1 MVWLH
6 LQAPTADPAQ
16 HVQVLADSSTQVRSA
31 CARTGKGLDGTLA
44 APRAAPCSA
53 ASSSAEYAD
62 CFIDPGAL
70 PVEALQGAD
79 LLVTGTLGLAYPMT
93 ADAMHRS
100 VELAR
105 SSGKCQVQQNC
116 WRPPSA
122 RLAHDCRSIKLPGMH

>member
-1 MVWLH
+1 MVWSMKRLH
-6 LQAPTADPAQ
+6 QTQPSNGFKCQRCRPCTFSLSAPGQTRGPK
-16 HVQVLADSSTQVRSA
+16 HPGSLCLAP
-31 CARTGKGLDGTLA
+31 CLA
-44 APRAAPCSA
+44 AALL
-53 ASSSAEYAD
+53 AEYAD

-105 SSGKCQVQQNC
+105 SSGKCQV
-116 WRPPSA
+116 PA
-122 RLAHDCRSIKLPGMH
+122 ELLEVSICGAGA

>member
-1 MVWLH
+1 M
-6 LQAPTADPAQ
+6 
-16 HVQVLADSSTQVRSA
+16 HVQSVCAWTNKGIWAPWMPLRRGTEPQHLA
-31 CARTGKGLDGTLA
+31 
-44 APRAAPCSA
+44 
-53 ASSSAEYAD
+53 AEYAD

-105 SSGKCQVQQNC
+105 SSGKCQVQRRNETLRQ
-116 WRPPSA
+116 
-122 RLAHDCRSIKLPGMH
+122 